1 MTDAATNSAGMA
13 SINCTSCGAGLSVL
27 GGGRVLSHVC
37 GYCGAVLDTQDNYKV
52 LDTIGKRNHPDS
64 PVQIGQTLTLEGVEF
79 TVIGTLGM
87 VERSGGQTWKWV
99 EHQVFSPTHGYL
111 WLNVEEG
118 QLTYTRKV
126 RDFNM
131 GHWLSAST
139 VERSEVPP
147 SRGYNGQSYRY
158 YDMSDTQID
167 FMEGEFNWVPKLG
180 EKKTVVNLLGPDAM
194 LSLVKSQT
202 EREVEL
208 TRLLPRAQTAAELGF
223 AESALGRVGETH
235 PLTPYQPIREEAL
248 LRKVLAAVAVVA
260 LLLGLTFWFSSGSEV
275 FASDAV
281 SLPGLPQTYQFEI
294 ENTAQ
299 LARLT
304 FDTDLNNQ
312 WTTFGTE
319 VRAPSGAV
327 VLSGERTISYY
338 SGRSGGENWSEGNRD
353 SVILFRPSEAGTY
366 TASLAVTQG
375 SSTSAGSVA
384 LRVSQGKPTGFWVFA
399 LAIFAGLGWLFV
411 AGRGAMHSKRR
422 FSGTDWNDD

>member
-1 MTDAATNSAGMA
+1 MTNTAGLG
-13 SINCTSCGAGLSVL
+13 SVNCTSCGAGLSVL
-27 GGGRVLSHVC
+27 GGGRVLAHVC
-37 GYCGAVLDTQDNYKV
+37 GYCGAVLDTQDNYKEV
-52 LDTIGKRNHPDS
+52 DNIGKRNHPDS

-87 VERSGGQTWKWV
+87 TERYGGQSWKWV
-99 EHQVFSPTHGYL
+99 EHQLFSPTHGYL
-111 WLNVEEG
+111 WLNFEEG

-131 GHWLSAST
+131 GHWLSTST

-147 SRGYNGQSYRY
+147 TRSYKGENYRY
-158 YDMSDTQID
+158 YDSSVTQID

-180 EKKTVVNLLGPDAM
+180 EKKSVVNLLGPSAM

-208 TRLLPRAQTAAELGF
+208 TRLLPRAETAADLGF
-223 AESALGRVGETH
+223 AESAMGSVGDVH
-235 PLTPYQPIREEAL
+235 PLTPYTPLPEEGL
-248 LRKVLAAVAVVA
+248 LRKVLGAVAVVA
-260 LLLGLTFWFSSGSEV
+260 LILGLTFWFSNGREV
-275 FASDAV
+275 FASNAV
-281 SLPGLPQTYQFEI
+281 PLPGLPQSFEFQI

-304 FDTDLNNQ
+304 FDTSLNNQ

-319 VRAPSGAV
+319 VRDPSGAV

-338 SGRSGGENWSEGNRD
+338 SGRSGGESWSEGNRR
-353 SVILFRPSEAGTY
+353 SSILFRPAEVGTY

-375 SSTSAGSVA
+375 SSTEVGDVT

-399 LAIFAGLGWLFV
+399 LAIIAALGWLFV

>member
-1 MTDAATNSAGMA
+1 MTNTAGMA

-79 TVIGTLGM
+79 TVIGTLGIT
-87 VERSGGQTWKWV
+87 ERHGGQSWKWV

-131 GHWLSAST
+131 GHWLSSST

-147 SRGYNGQSYRY
+147 SRSYSGQTYRY
-158 YDMSDTQID
+158 YDSSVTQID

-180 EKKTVVNLLGPDAM
+180 EKKTVVNLLGPDTM

-202 EREVEL
+202 EREVEV
-208 TRLLPRAQTAAELGF
+208 TRLLPRAETAAELGF
-223 AESALGRVGETH
+223 AESALGAVGDVH
-235 PLTPYQPIREEAL
+235 PLTPHQPLPEESL
-248 LRKVLAAVAVVA
+248 LRKVLVAVAVIAA
-260 LLLGLTFWFSSGSEV
+260 LLGVMFWSSTGREV
-275 FASDAV
+275 FASVATP
-281 SLPGLPQTYQFEI
+281 LPALPQTFEFEI

-304 FDTDLNNQ
+304 FATDLNNQ
-312 WTTFGTE
+312 WTSFGTD
-319 VRAPSGAV
+319 VRSPSGEV
-327 VLSGERTISYY
+327 VLSAERTISYY
-338 SGRSGGENWSEGNRD
+338 TGGSTSSRD
-353 SVILFRPSEAGTY
+353 SSILFRAPETGTY
-366 TASLAVTQG
+366 TASLAVTGG
-375 SSTSAGSVA
+375 SSTSVGNVA
-384 LRVSQGKPTGFWVFA
+384 LQISQGKPTGFWAFA
-399 LAIFAGLGWLFV
+399 LAILAGLGWLLL
-411 AGRGAMHSKRR
+411 AGRQAMHSKRR
-422 FSGTDWNDD
+422 FSGTDWND